1 LENRDLRTDSYYF
14 NTIAAIVARAGKNRL
29 CEIFHKENLLE
40 AVALAK
46 SHLSPSGTLRN
57 MATIF
62 RLLTLIAVV
71 FSTTVSAAAEGAH
84 QLPLYPESP
93 FEGTFLSWISN
104 SMLMVW
110 LGAGLIIFFCRM
122 ATKKMVLVPTGV
134 QNFAEWLI
142 ESLYDFFGNILGE
155 HLVKR
160 TFWFF
165 GATFMLIL
173 TVNYLGL
180 IPGVGTMGTTD
191 AHGHFT
197 GLLRGGNADLNM
209 TGAMAMTFFAL
220 WLYWAF
226 TEIGAKNF
234 FAHIFAP
241 KGHFSGLMKIGMVV
255 IFFLVGILE
264 IVSIFIR
271 PVALSFRLFGNIYGG
286 EQTLEG
292 LMALVPNWMAFLPAL
307 PFYFMELLVGL
318 VQALVF
324 TLLCAVFLKLMCDHG
339 EEKH

>member
-1 LENRDLRTDSYYF
+1 MAQLLSVRTLSF
-14 NTIAAIVARAGKNRL
+14 
-29 CEIFHKENLLE
+29 LLPMVILMIITGD
-40 AVALAK
+40 A
-46 SHLSPSGTLRN
+46 
-57 MATIF
+57 
-62 RLLTLIAVV
+62 
-71 FSTTVSAAAEGAH
+71 SAAGAH

-93 FEGTFLSWISN
+93 FEGTAFSWISN
-104 SMLMVW
+104 SMIMVW
-110 LGAGLIIFFCRM
+110 IAAILIILFCRA
-122 ATKKMVLVPTGV
+122 ATKKMALIPTGF
-134 QNFAEWLI
+134 QNFAEWLV

-165 GATFMLIL
+165 GATFLLIL
-173 TVNYLGL
+173 TINYLGL

-191 AHGHFT
+191 ADGHFK

-209 TGAMAMTFFAL
+209 TAAMAITFFLL
-220 WLYWAF
+220 WLYWSF
-226 TEIGAKNF
+226 TEIGVKNF

-241 KGHFSGLMKIGMVV
+241 QGDFSGFMKVGMIVM
-255 IFFLVGILE
+255 FFLVGILE
-264 IVSIFIR
+264 VVSIFIR

-292 LMALVPNWMAFLPAL
+292 LMALVPKYFAFLPAL

-324 TLLCAVFLKLMCDHG
+324 TLLCAVFLKLMCSHS
-339 EEKH
+339 EEH

>member
-1 LENRDLRTDSYYF
+1 MAFISRF
-14 NTIAAIVARAGKNRL
+14 IP
-29 CEIFHKENLLE
+29 LL
-40 AVALAK
+40 AL
-46 SHLSPSGTLRN
+46 LL
-57 MATIF
+57 ATA
-62 RLLTLIAVV
+62 LPA
-71 FSTTVSAAAEGAH
+71 SAAGGH

-93 FEGTFLSWISN
+93 FEGTMLSWISN
-104 SMLMVW
+104 SMIMVW
-110 LGAGLIIFFCRM
+110 LAAGLIILFCRA
-122 ATKKMVLVPTGV
+122 ATKKMAHIPHGV
-134 QNFAEWLI
+134 QNFAEWLV
-142 ESLYDFFGNILGE
+142 ESLYDFFGGILGD

-173 TVNYLGL
+173 TVNYLAL
-180 IPGVGTMGTTD
+180 IPGVGTIYREGAD
-191 AHGHFT
+191 GHVIGF
-197 GLLRGGNADLNM
+197 LRGGNADLNM
-209 TGAMAMTFFAL
+209 TAAMSLTFFGL
-220 WLYWAF
+220 WIYWSF

-234 FAHIFAP
+234 VAHIFAP
-241 KGHFSGLMKIGMVV
+241 KGHFTGIMKVGMIV

-292 LMALVPNWMAFLPAL
+292 LMALLPKYLAFLPAL

-324 TLLCAVFLKLMCDHG
+324 TLLCAVFVKLMCDHG
-339 EEKH
+339 EEEH